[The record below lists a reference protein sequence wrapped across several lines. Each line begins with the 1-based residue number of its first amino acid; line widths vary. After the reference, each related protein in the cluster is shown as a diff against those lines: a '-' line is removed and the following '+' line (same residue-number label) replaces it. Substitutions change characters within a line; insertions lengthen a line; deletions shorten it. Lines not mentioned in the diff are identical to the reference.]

1 MHTLRVMS
9 FNIASTLDDGE
20 GANHWH
26 NQHADLNVRVIRRFM
41 PDLIGFQEVDHALPG
56 DCGSIVYSK
65 FSIVSSPRPVFTW
78 PTK

>member
-1 MHTLRVMS
+1 
-9 FNIASTLDDGE
+9 
-20 GANHWH
+20 
-26 NQHADLNVRVIRRFM
+26 M